1 MSINSRYSK
10 RIRSHPRRAMK
21 RTLFPAVMLFLLT
34 SCVTVRERDDTSLRT
49 WRTFHAGFDRMWG
62 VLVSEISSFAV
73 IKTIDKANGL
83 ITTEPLKMS
92 SGLMSET
99 LLKLYA
105 RRPSNILGTWDDA
118 RTVLSFLATSKGSS
132 TTVRITA
139 RFTGFESSV
148 THSWM
153 EWPTKGVLENFLLDR
168 IANDLGAPS
177 ASAARRSKLANNE
190 RRYPEFSRTS
200 RSTSTTSQLE
210 AIACS
215 AHQWASATLFPD
227 SNDSTA
233 AQASCKAR
241 RPARACTGG

>member
-1 MSINSRYSK
+1 
-10 RIRSHPRRAMK
+10 MK
-21 RTLFPAVMLFLLT
+21 KALLPAVMLFLVT
-34 SCVTVRERDDTSLRT
+34 GCVTVRERGDTSLPT
-49 WRTFHAGFDRMWG
+49 WRTFHARFDRMWG

-118 RTVLSFLATSKGSS
+118 RTVLSFLATAKGSS
-132 TTVRITA
+132 TTVHITA

-148 THSWM
+148 THSWI
-153 EWPTKGVLENFLLDR
+153 EWPSRGVLENFLLDR

-177 ASAARRSKLANNE
+177 ASAARTSKPANNWLTGNLVIVARE
-190 RRYPEFSRTS
+190 SPLVFDLYP
-200 RSTSTTSQLE
+200 
-210 AIACS
+210 AVI
-215 AHQWASATLFPD
+215 
-227 SNDSTA
+227 
-233 AQASCKAR
+233 R
-241 RPARACTGG
+241 RPDQTTPNQDLIKQLRREP